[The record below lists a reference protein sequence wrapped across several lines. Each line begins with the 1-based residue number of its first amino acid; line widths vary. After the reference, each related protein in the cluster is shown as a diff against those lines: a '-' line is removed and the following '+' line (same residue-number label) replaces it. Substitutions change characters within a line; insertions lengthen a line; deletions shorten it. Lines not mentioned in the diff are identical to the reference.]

1 MKDFLGLE
9 LFEHNAAKNHVQNS
23 KLNEF
28 YLVLSDEDKKRQK
41 EPLGTLI

>member
-1 MKDFLGLE
+1 MKDFLVFE
-9 LFEHNAAKNHVQNS
+9 RSEHNAAKNHVQNS